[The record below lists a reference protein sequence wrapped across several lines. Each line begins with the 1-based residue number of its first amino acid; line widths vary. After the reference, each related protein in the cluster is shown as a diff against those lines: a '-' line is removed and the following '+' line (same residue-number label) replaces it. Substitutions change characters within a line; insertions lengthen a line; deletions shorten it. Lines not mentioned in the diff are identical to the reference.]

1 MKTIE
6 QVALE
11 TFPPHRSC
19 LSKDLEARYNR
30 EKMIKAVRKWH
41 QEQQQEKPKHETS
54 GSK

>member
-11 TFPPHRSC
+11 TFPPNKSC

-30 EKMIKAVRKWH
+30 EKMIKAVRKWQ
-41 QEQQQEKPKHETS
+41 QEQHQEKPKHEAS
-54 GSK
+54 RPK